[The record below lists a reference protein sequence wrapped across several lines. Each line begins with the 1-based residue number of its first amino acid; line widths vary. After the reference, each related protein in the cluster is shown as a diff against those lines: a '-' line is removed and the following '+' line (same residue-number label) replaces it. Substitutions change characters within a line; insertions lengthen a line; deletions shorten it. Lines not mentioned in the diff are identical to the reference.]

1 MKDRIAGFVLLGGVL
16 LAGTLLFRHDD
27 GSVIWGHLFEALAQL
42 DGLLRIIFFTV
53 GALVIMARIA
63 PKAATHALRGI
74 FILLLIAGIHWNW
87 QTLGAVPESE
97 PYRLIQHDRHT
108 LLSHAE
114 ASASDYE
121 RTHLAFYLSL
131 EAVVAGRTVIVP
143 SNDVLDQH
151 YLTKVAMAK
160 ELVVRSYDAMLTPG
174 EKASLASQ
182 PHESRKDG
190 KGRVFQL
197 YPAAHQAEPTD
208 YRVFESDEQRYLVP
222 TGMIPR

>member
-16 LAGTLLFRHDD
+16 LSGTLLFRHHD
-27 GSVIWGHLFEALAQL
+27 GSVIWGHLFEALGQL
-42 DGLLRIIFFTV
+42 GGLLRIIFATV
-53 GALVIMARIA
+53 GVLVITARFA
-63 PKAATHALRGI
+63 PKVAAHVLRGV
-74 FILLLIAGIHWNW
+74 FVVLLIAGIRWNW
-87 QTLGAVPESE
+87 QSLGSVSESE

-114 ASASDYE
+114 TSASDYE

-131 EAVVAGRTVIVP
+131 EGMVTGRTVIVP
-143 SNDVLDQH
+143 SGNVLDQH
-151 YLTKVAMAK
+151 YLTKVARAK
-160 ELVVRSYDAMLTPG
+160 ELVVRNYNAILTPS
-174 EKASLASQ
+174 EKTSLESQ
-182 PHESRKDG
+182 PHDTRADG

-197 YPAAHQAEPTD
+197 YHAAHQTDPTD